1 MTFRTGL
8 ASLVLAVLLF
18 SAAWGSPWPLFD
30 DNLYPW
36 KSLSLLDGT
45 DAWREEQLAE
55 WGQASR
61 FPWEWASEKKEAD
74 KGAVVTLYN
83 TASLFDIDVFY
94 GREGFPEG
102 RRLPLFQGNNY
113 NLTFNG
119 TPLYSDDYLYRT
131 GSVRDKIDLLINKET
146 EDFRI
151 EAELS
156 VESGENFENEGA
168 SLSFDHLSVVYEKG
182 TRLTVGK
189 ITPFFGPYL
198 LDKKDEGIAGFEVK
212 TTLGGVGLHFVA
224 ARPDVPLDFTQ
235 AGSHTI
241 SLDRSQWES
250 GDVIYHFP
258 KPFDYFEV
266 EEVPAVVYE
275 ISESGGDVLTRDIT
289 SLCTITHSDVII
301 PAAALTPG
309 SLRVEIRYTDERSGA
324 RQQMYINAFNL
335 EKEWPWG
342 LSAAVAYVDLHNDT
356 HSVENTQGLR
366 GPLDSNIWSFRASFE
381 KGLFRGTGQYAVSK
395 IVPDDNL
402 YDDREIDFIAFVT
415 GSAGLGPLLLEGEY
429 ARMGADFLP
438 NVLSLRDKWK
448 LYTDREGDFT
458 WNYEEEMPL
467 GVEGVRVRVT
477 LDGAVKQSVTFSRM
491 TDLESRYMQ
500 NDDYASYDRF
510 YLPYYSPTGNEYRLY
525 GEGIS
530 DGQETTLLSWN
541 GTWKNLS
548 ASVAYTSE
556 KDDDLVV
563 SPLKKQMKSVVIE
576 STWENSFV
584 TMTASYE
591 KSRDKIYFSPEESG
605 FVYQNED
612 ETLSLKGS
620 GHYKIPLPSH
630 FALKLL
636 GEGEYV
642 KDADSIFE
650 EWRALMFRERILPF
664 DRVDEDLLRLRYGYQ
679 LFYQFHESSYLMA
692 YYQREESRGE
702 NSLGGAS
709 LDYYSYE
716 RGIKFFSDF
725 GEEKFRFAAFYDEY
739 ELRFSHWSPWD
750 YSYKRIGAL
759 LEMRF

>member
-8 ASLVLAVLLF
+8 ASLVLAALLF
-18 SAAWGSPWPLFD
+18 TAAWGSPWPLID

-45 DAWREEQLAE
+45 DTWREEQLAE
-55 WGQASR
+55 WGEVSR

-74 KGAVVTLYN
+74 KGAAVTLYN

-146 EDFRI
+146 EDFLI

-235 AGSHTI
+235 AGSHTV

-289 SLCTITHSDVII
+289 ALCTITHSDVII

-356 HSVENTQGLR
+356 HSVENTQGLT

-402 YDDREIDFIAFVT
+402 YDDREIDFIALVT
-415 GSAGLGPLLLEGEY
+415 GSASLGPLLLEGEY

-448 LYTDREGDFT
+448 LYTDRDGDFT

-467 GVEGVRVRVT
+467 GVEGVRVRLT
-477 LDGAVKQSVTFSRM
+477 LDGTVKQNLVFSRM

-541 GTWKNLS
+541 GTWKSLS
-548 ASVAYTSE
+548 ASVTYTSE

-563 SPLKKQMKSVVIE
+563 SPLKKQMKSVAVE

-620 GHYKIPLPSH
+620 GHYKIPLSSH

-650 EWRALMFRERILPF
+650 EWRALMFRERIFPF

-759 LEMRF
+759 LEMKF